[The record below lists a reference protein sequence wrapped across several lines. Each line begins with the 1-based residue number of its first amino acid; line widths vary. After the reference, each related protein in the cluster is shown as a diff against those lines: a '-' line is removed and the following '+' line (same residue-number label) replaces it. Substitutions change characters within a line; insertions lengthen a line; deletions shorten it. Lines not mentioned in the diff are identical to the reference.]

1 MLAESLAATSAN
13 SLWRKAERC
22 ILPDWISRIEADM
35 AIGTLYVEELRAT
48 IRGRF
53 AWVGAGVILLAVGC
67 VATVGTQDT
76 WLDGY
81 GVIAYFLVP
90 LAFIPLSAVFLASPR
105 ANRFVESLFTAP
117 VERRDWLTAK
127 ILVVVTIAAAYYV
140 ALVPM
145 VLVYTHHVG
154 VPLLLQKLLIWAPCL
169 LAVGIVIGSLIGI
182 LFIGE
187 SIAAPAATGMGV
199 LLVYAGFVPLQELLV
214 AQGNGA
220 TRTGHLTLMSP
231 AVLLKNAFGFTLAV
245 GSIPAT
251 TTRTWISLLAV
262 IIGALALAVW
272 VFLRAQGVE
281 TWEASWGQR
290 WIIAL
295 GIALIVVLPVLVA
308 DTNYDKPAPH
318 ATNAPSIQ
326 RLFARAGSSIA
337 LTWPGGQPPAR
348 CCSTILNRD
357 EWPPFGT
364 DEPTRRD
371 LFVLLPVD
379 ATQRVTDVHIQV
391 VGENGLEASGDPQ
404 AIAPA
409 PEGLEKHTYSN
420 DLGPAA
426 ADGHHVVTGWVARV
440 PVTLIPRAPWDI
452 GGVRYPLRVTATY
465 QVAGESQTRT
475 FSARAAIDAQV
486 SRAIY
491 EMGAASLILPL
502 VCFGAAFQ
510 RWRQT
515 R

>member
-1 MLAESLAATSAN
+1 MS
-13 SLWRKAERC
+13 
-22 ILPDWISRIEADM
+22 
-35 AIGTLYVEELRAT
+35 IGTLYVEELRAT
-48 IRGRF
+48 MRGRF
-53 AWVGAGVILLAVGC
+53 AIIGTGVILLVVGV

-81 GVIAYFLVP
+81 GIIAYFLVP
-90 LAFIPLSAVFLASPR
+90 LAFVPLSAAFLASPR
-105 ANRFVESLFTAP
+105 ANRFVESVFTAP

-127 ILVVVTIAAAYYV
+127 ILVLVTMAAAYYM

-154 VPLLLQKLLIWAPCL
+154 MPLLLQKLLIWTPCL
-169 LAVGIVIGSLIGI
+169 LLVSIAIGTLIGV

-199 LLVYAGFVPLQELLV
+199 LLAYAGFVPLQELLV

-220 TRTGHLTLMSP
+220 GRTGHLTLTSP

-251 TTRTWISLLAV
+251 TTRTWISLVAIV
-262 IIGALALAVW
+262 VVAFALAVW
-272 VFLRAQGVE
+272 AFLRTQGVE
-281 TWEASWGQR
+281 TWEASLGQR

-295 GIALIVVLPVLVA
+295 GIAAIIVLPVALA
-308 DTNYDKPAPH
+308 DTNYDQPAPH

-326 RLFARAGSSIA
+326 RLFSRAGSSLA
-337 LTWPGGQPPAR
+337 LARPGAQPPAR

-364 DEPTRRD
+364 DEATPQD
-371 LFVLLPVD
+371 LLVLLPVD
-379 ATQRVTDVHIQV
+379 ATQRIMDVHLQV
-391 VGENGLEASGDPQ
+391 IGENGLEAFAS
-404 AIAPA
+404 
-409 PEGLEKHTYSN
+409 PEALSPKPEALETHAYTN
-420 DLGPAA
+420 DSGPAA
-426 ADGHHVVTGWVARV
+426 ADGHHVVNGWVARI
-440 PVTLIPRAPWDI
+440 PVTLTPTNPWDI
-452 GGVRYPLRVTATY
+452 GGVRYPLKVTGTY
-465 QVAGESQTRT
+465 QVAGESQMRT

-486 SRAIY
+486 SKAIY
-491 EMGAASLILPL
+491 EMGVASLILPL
-502 VCFGAAFQ
+502 VCFGAAFK
-510 RWRQT
+510 RWRRT

>member
-1 MLAESLAATSAN
+1 LVFSVAVPNGRLKERLAPCDRAARSRFN
-13 SLWRKAERC
+13 
-22 ILPDWISRIEADM
+22 ISMSTR
-35 AIGTLYVEELRAT
+35 TLYVEELRAT
-48 IRGRF
+48 MRGRF
-53 AWVGAGVILLAVGC
+53 ALVGAGVILLAVGC

-81 GVIAYFLVP
+81 GIIAYFLVP
-90 LAFIPLSAVFLASPR
+90 LAFVPLSAAFLASPR
-105 ANRFVESLFTAP
+105 ANRFVESVFTAP

-127 ILVVVTIAAAYYV
+127 ILVLVTVAAAYYV

-154 VPLLLQKLLIWAPCL
+154 VPLLLKKLLIWAPCL
-169 LAVGIVIGSLIGI
+169 LLVSIAMGVLIGV

-199 LLVYAGFVPLQELLV
+199 LLAYAGFVPLQELLV
-214 AQGNGA
+214 AQGNGG
-220 TRTGHLTLMSP
+220 TRTGHLTLASP

-251 TTRTWISLLAV
+251 TTRTWISLATVV
-262 IIGALALAVW
+262 IVAFALAVW
-272 VFLRAQGVE
+272 AFLRAQGVE
-281 TWEASWGQR
+281 TWETSRGQR
-290 WIIAL
+290 SVIAL
-295 GIALIVVLPVLVA
+295 GIILIFVLPVLLA

-326 RLFARAGSSIA
+326 RLFSRAGSSLA
-337 LTWPGGQPPAR
+337 LAWPGGQPPGR

-364 DEPTRRD
+364 DEPSRRD
-371 LFVLLPVD
+371 LLVLLPVD
-379 ATQRVTDVHIQV
+379 ATQRVTDVHLQAA
-391 VGENGLEASGDPQ
+391 GENGLEATASPD
-404 AIAPA
+404 ALAPA
-409 PEGLEKHTYSN
+409 PEALETHTYAN

-426 ADGHHVVTGWVARV
+426 ADGHHVVTGWVARI
-440 PVTLIPRAPWDI
+440 PVTLTPTKPWDI
-452 GGVRYPLRVTATY
+452 GGVRYPLRVTGTY
-465 QVAGESQTRT
+465 QVAGESQMRT

-486 SRAIY
+486 AKAIY
-491 EMGAASLILPL
+491 EMGVASLILPL
-502 VCFGAAFQ
+502 LCFGAAFK
-510 RWRQT
+510 RWRKT

>member
-1 MLAESLAATSAN
+1 MS
-13 SLWRKAERC
+13 
-22 ILPDWISRIEADM
+22 
-35 AIGTLYVEELRAT
+35 IGTLYVEELRAT
-48 IRGRF
+48 MRGRF

-81 GVIAYFLVP
+81 GIIAYFLVP
-90 LAFIPLSAVFLASPR
+90 LAFVPLSAVFLASPR
-105 ANRFVESLFTAP
+105 ANRFVESVFTAP
-117 VERRDWLTAK
+117 VERRDWLAAK
-127 ILVVVTIAAAYYV
+127 ILVVVTLAAAYYV

-145 VLVYTHHVG
+145 VLVYAHHVG
-154 VPLLLQKLLIWAPCL
+154 MPWLLQKLLIWAPCL
-169 LAVGIVIGSLIGI
+169 LFVSITIGSLIGVM
-182 LFIGE
+182 FIGQ

-199 LLVYAGFVPLQELLV
+199 LLAYAGFVPLQELLV

-231 AVLLKNAFGFTLAV
+231 GVLLKNAFGFTLAV

-272 VFLRAQGVE
+272 AFLRAQGVE
-281 TWEASWGQR
+281 TWEANWGQR
-290 WIIAL
+290 WTIAL
-295 GIALIVVLPVLVA
+295 GIVLIAVLPVLIA

-318 ATNAPSIQ
+318 STNAPAIQ
-326 RLFARAGSSIA
+326 RLFARAGSSLA

-371 LFVLLPVD
+371 LLVLLPVD
-379 ATQRVTDVHIQV
+379 ATQRVTDLHIQV
-391 VGENGLEASGDPQ
+391 VGENGLEASGNPDSL
-404 AIAPA
+404 APA
-409 PEGLEKHTYSN
+409 PEALETHTYPN
-420 DLGPAA
+420 DSGPAA
-426 ADGHHVVTGWVARV
+426 ADGHHVVTGWMGRV
-440 PVTLIPRAPWDI
+440 PMTLIPRQPWDI

-465 QVAGESQTRT
+465 HVEGDSGMRT
-475 FSARAAIDAQV
+475 FSSRAAIDAQV
-486 SRAIY
+486 SNAIY

-502 VCFGAAFQ
+502 VCFGAAFK

>member
-1 MLAESLAATSAN
+1 MS
-13 SLWRKAERC
+13 
-22 ILPDWISRIEADM
+22 
-35 AIGTLYVEELRAT
+35 IGTLYVEELRAT

-53 AWVGAGVILLAVGC
+53 ALLGAGVILLAVGC

-90 LAFIPLSAVFLASPR
+90 LAFVPLAAVFLASPR
-105 ANRFVESLFTAP
+105 ANRFVESVFTAP
-117 VERRDWLTAK
+117 VERCDWLAAK
-127 ILVVVTIAAAYYV
+127 ILVLVTIAAAYYL

-154 VPLLLQKLLIWAPCL
+154 APLLLQKLLIWAPCL
-169 LAVGIVIGSLIGI
+169 LIVSIAMGSLIGV
-182 LFIGE
+182 LFIGK

-199 LLVYAGFVPLQELLV
+199 LLAYAGFVPLQELLV

-220 TRTGHLTLMSP
+220 TRTGHLTLVSP
-231 AVLLKNAFGFTLAV
+231 AVLLKNGFGFTLAV

-262 IIGALALAVW
+262 LLGSLALAVW
-272 VFLRAQGVE
+272 AFLRAQGVE
-281 TWEASWGQR
+281 SLEATRRQR
-290 WIIAL
+290 WIIAVA
-295 GIALIVVLPVLVA
+295 IVLIVVLPVVLA

-318 ATNAPSIQ
+318 ATNAPAIQ
-326 RLFARAGSSIA
+326 RLYARAGSSLA
-337 LTWPGGQPPAR
+337 LALPGGQPPAR

-357 EWPPFGT
+357 DWPPLGT
-364 DEPTRRD
+364 DQPARRD
-371 LFVLLPVD
+371 LLLLLPVD
-379 ATQRVTDVHIQV
+379 ATQPVSDVQV
-391 VGENGLEASGDPQ
+391 QIVGENGLEAY
-404 AIAPA
+404 APPDKLILA
-409 PEGLEKHTYSN
+409 PEALETRTYAN
-420 DLGPAA
+420 DSGPAA

-440 PVTLIPRAPWDI
+440 PVTFTPTKPWDI

-465 QVAGESQTRT
+465 RVAGESAMRT

-486 SRAIY
+486 SSAIY
-491 EMGAASLILPL
+491 EMGVASVILPL
-502 VCFGAAFQ
+502 VCFGAAFR
-510 RWRQT
+510 RWRST

>member
-1 MLAESLAATSAN
+1 
-13 SLWRKAERC
+13 
-22 ILPDWISRIEADM
+22 M
-35 AIGTLYVEELRAT
+35 AIRTLYVEELRAT
-48 IRGRF
+48 MRGRY
-53 AWVGAGVILLAVGC
+53 AWIGAGVLLLAIGC

-81 GVIAYFLVP
+81 GIIAYFLVP

-105 ANRFVESLFTAP
+105 ANRFVESVFTAP
-117 VERRDWLTAK
+117 VERRDWLVAK
-127 ILVVVTIAAAYYV
+127 ILVLVTLACAYYV

-154 VPLLLQKLLIWAPCL
+154 VPPLLEKLLVWAPCL
-169 LAVGIVIGSLIGI
+169 LLVSIAVGVLVGA

-187 SIAAPAATGMGV
+187 SIAAPAATGVGV
-199 LLVYAGFVPLQELLV
+199 LLAYAGFVPLQELLV

-220 TRTGHLTLMSP
+220 TRTGHLTLVSP

-251 TTRTWISLLAV
+251 TSRTWSSLL
-262 IIGALALAVW
+262 IITAAAFSLAAW
-272 VFLRAQGVE
+272 AFLRAQGVE
-281 TWEASWGQR
+281 TWEATRSQR
-290 WIIAL
+290 WIIA
-295 GIALIVVLPVLVA
+295 IAIVVIVLLPATLA

-326 RLFARAGSSIA
+326 RLFARAGSSLA
-337 LTWPGGQPPAR
+337 LTLPRAQPPAR

-364 DEPTRRD
+364 DEATGRD
-371 LFVLLPVD
+371 LLVLLPVD
-379 ATQRVTDVHIQV
+379 AAQRVSDLHMQV
-391 VGENGLEASGDPQ
+391 TGENGLEVSADP
-404 AIAPA
+404 AKLAPA
-409 PEGLEKHTYSN
+409 PAELETHTYPN
-420 DLGPAA
+420 DTGPAA
-426 ADGHHVVTGWVARV
+426 ADGHHVVIGWVARV
-440 PVTLIPRAPWDI
+440 PVTLVPTKPWDI
-452 GGVRYPLRVTATY
+452 GGVRYPLRVSATY
-465 QVAGESQTRT
+465 QVAGEGRS
-475 FSARAAIDAQV
+475 FGARAAVDAQV
-486 SRAIY
+486 ASAIY

-502 VCFGAAFQ
+502 ACFGAAFR

>member
-1 MLAESLAATSAN
+1 
-13 SLWRKAERC
+13 
-22 ILPDWISRIEADM
+22 M

-48 IRGRF
+48 MRGRF
-53 AWVGAGVILLAVGC
+53 ALVGAGVILFAVGC

-81 GVIAYFLVP
+81 GIIAYFLVP
-90 LAFIPLSAVFLASPR
+90 LAFIPLAAAFVAGPR

-127 ILVVVTIAAAYYV
+127 ILVLVTMAAAYYV

-169 LAVGIVIGSLIGI
+169 LLVSIAIGTLIGV

-199 LLVYAGFVPLQELLV
+199 LLAYAGFVPLQELLV

-251 TTRTWISLLAV
+251 TTRTWISLAAV
-262 IIGALALAVW
+262 VIVAFALAVW
-272 VFLRAQGVE
+272 AFLRAQGVE
-281 TWEASWGQR
+281 TWEASRGQR
-290 WIIAL
+290 WVIAL
-295 GIALIVVLPVLVA
+295 GIVAILVLPVAMA

-326 RLFARAGSSIA
+326 RLFSRAGSSLA
-337 LTWPGGQPPAR
+337 LAWPGGQPPAR

-364 DEPTRRD
+364 DEDTRRD
-371 LFVLLPVD
+371 LLVLLPVEN
-379 ATQRVTDVHIQV
+379 TQSVSEVRLQV
-391 VGENGLEASGDPQ
+391 MGENGLETTASP
-404 AIAPA
+404 AALAPA
-409 PEGLEKHTYSN
+409 PESLETHTYAN
-420 DLGPAA
+420 ETGPPA
-426 ADGHHVVTGWVARV
+426 ADGHHVVNGWVARI
-440 PVTLIPRAPWDI
+440 PVTLIPRKPWDI
-452 GGVRYPLRVTATY
+452 GGVRYPLKVTGTY
-465 QVAGESQTRT
+465 QVAGESQVRT
-475 FSARAAIDAQV
+475 FSARAAVDAQV
-486 SRAIY
+486 SKAIY
-491 EMGAASLILPL
+491 EMGMVSMILPL

-510 RWRQT
+510 RWRRT

>member
-1 MLAESLAATSAN
+1 VDTN
-13 SLWRKAERC
+13 V
-22 ILPDWISRIEADM
+22 IFPM
-35 AIGTLYVEELRAT
+35 ATLYVEELKAT
-48 IRGRF
+48 MRGRF
-53 AWVGAGVILLAVGC
+53 AWLGAGVVLLAVGG

-90 LAFIPLSAVFLASPR
+90 LAFVPLSAVFLASPR
-105 ANRFVESLFTAP
+105 ANRFVESVFTAP
-117 VERRDWLTAK
+117 VERRDWLTSK
-127 ILVVVTIAAAYYV
+127 ILVLITIAAAYYL
-140 ALVPM
+140 AIVPM

-154 VPLLLQKLLIWAPCL
+154 VPLLLQKLLAWAPCL
-169 LAVGIVIGSLIGI
+169 LVASIAIGTLIGV

-199 LLVYAGFVPLQELLV
+199 LLAYAGFVPLQELLV

-220 TRTGHLTLMSP
+220 TRTGHLTLASP

-251 TTRTWISLLAV
+251 TARTWISLLALV
-262 IIGALALAVW
+262 IGALVLAVW
-272 VFLRAQGVE
+272 AFLRAQGVE
-281 TWEASWGQR
+281 TWEATRGQR
-290 WIIAL
+290 WTISLGIASIIAL
-295 GIALIVVLPVLVA
+295 PVVMA
-308 DTNYDKPAPH
+308 DTNYDKPAPP

-326 RLFARAGSSIA
+326 RLFARAGSSLA

-371 LFVLLPVD
+371 LLVLLPVD
-379 ATQRVTDVHIQV
+379 ATQRVTDLHIQV
-391 VGENGLEASGDPQ
+391 TGENGLEVTADPEKL
-404 AIAPA
+404 APA
-409 PEGLEKHTYSN
+409 PEALETRTYAN
-420 DLGPAA
+420 DFGPAA

-440 PVTLIPRAPWDI
+440 PVTLTPTKPWDV

-465 QVAGESQTRT
+465 KVASESRT

-486 SRAIY
+486 SKAIY
-491 EMGAASLILPL
+491 EMGVASLILPL
-502 VCFGAAFQ
+502 VCFGAAFK
-510 RWRQT
+510 RRRRT

>member
-1 MLAESLAATSAN
+1 
-13 SLWRKAERC
+13 
-22 ILPDWISRIEADM
+22 M

-48 IRGRF
+48 MRGRF
-53 AWVGAGVILLAVGC
+53 ALVGAGVILLAVGC

-81 GVIAYFLVP
+81 GIIAYFLVP
-90 LAFIPLSAVFLASPR
+90 LAFVPLSAAFVASPR
-105 ANRFVESLFTAP
+105 ANRFVESVFTAP

-127 ILVVVTIAAAYYV
+127 ILVVLTMAAAYYV

-154 VPLLLQKLLIWAPCL
+154 APLLLQKLLIWAPCL
-169 LAVGIVIGSLIGI
+169 LVASIAIGTLIGV

-199 LLVYAGFVPLQELLV
+199 LLAYAGFVPLQELLV
-214 AQGNGA
+214 AQGNGG

-251 TTRTWISLLAV
+251 TTRTWISLV
-262 IIGALALAVW
+262 IVVLIAFALAVW
-272 VFLRAQGVE
+272 AFLRAQGVE
-281 TWEASWGQR
+281 TWEASRSQR

-295 GIALIVVLPVLVA
+295 GIVAIIVLPVAMA

-318 ATNAPSIQ
+318 STNAPSIQ
-326 RLFARAGSSIA
+326 RLFSRAGSSLA
-337 LTWPGGQPPAR
+337 LAWPGGQVPVR

-364 DEPTRRD
+364 DEATRRD
-371 LFVLLPVD
+371 LLVLLPVE
-379 ATQRVTDVHIQV
+379 AAQRVTDVHLQV
-391 VGENGLEASGDPQ
+391 IGENGLEATASPE
-404 AIAPA
+404 ALAPA
-409 PEGLEKHTYSN
+409 PEALETHTYAN
-420 DLGPAA
+420 ETGPPA
-426 ADGHHVVTGWVARV
+426 ADGHHVVNGWVARI
-440 PVTLIPRAPWDI
+440 PVTLTPTKPWDI
-452 GGVRYPLRVTATY
+452 GGVRYPLKVAGTY
-465 QVAGESQTRT
+465 QVAGESQPRT

-486 SRAIY
+486 ARAIY
-491 EMGAASLILPL
+491 EMGITSLILPL
-502 VCFGAAFQ
+502 VCFGAAFK
-510 RWRQT
+510 RWRRT

>member
-1 MLAESLAATSAN
+1 
-13 SLWRKAERC
+13 
-22 ILPDWISRIEADM
+22 M
-35 AIGTLYVEELRAT
+35 AIGTLYVEELSAT

-53 AWVGAGVILLAVGC
+53 ALIGAGVILLAVGC

-81 GVIAYFLVP
+81 GIIAYFLVP
-90 LAFIPLSAVFLASPR
+90 LAFIPLAAVFLASPR
-105 ANRFVESLFTAP
+105 ANRFVDSVFTAP
-117 VERRDWLTAK
+117 VERRDWLAAK
-127 ILVVVTIAAAYYV
+127 ILVLITIAAAYYV

-169 LAVGIVIGSLIGI
+169 LVVSIAMGTLIGV

-199 LLVYAGFVPLQELLV
+199 LLAYAGFVPLQELLV

-251 TTRTWISLLAV
+251 TTRTWISLV
-262 IIGALALAVW
+262 GVVIGAVTLAVW
-272 VFLRAQGVE
+272 AFLRVQGVE

-290 WIIAL
+290 WTIVL
-295 GIALIVVLPVLVA
+295 GIILIAVLPVLMA
-308 DTNYDKPAPH
+308 DTDYDKPAPP
-318 ATNAPSIQ
+318 ATNAPAIQ
-326 RLFARAGSSIA
+326 RLFARAGSSLA

-357 EWPPFGT
+357 ESDFGT
-364 DEPTRRD
+364 DEPTSRD
-371 LFVLLPVD
+371 LLVLLPID
-379 ATQRVTDVHIQV
+379 ATQRVTELHFQV
-391 VGENGLEASGDPQ
+391 IGENGLEATPSPD
-404 AIAPA
+404 ALAPA
-409 PEGLEKHTYSN
+409 PERLETHTYAN
-420 DLGPAA
+420 DFGPAA
-426 ADGHHVVTGWVARV
+426 ADGHHVVTGWIARI
-440 PVTLIPRAPWDI
+440 PVILTPTKPWDI
-452 GGVRYPLRVTATY
+452 GGVRYPLRVTGNY
-465 QVAGESQTRT
+465 RVADESGTRT
-475 FSARAAIDAQV
+475 FSARAAIDAKV

-491 EMGAASLILPL
+491 EMGVASLILPL
-502 VCFGAAFQ
+502 VCFGAAFK
-510 RWRQT
+510 RWRRT